1 MRGWPRRWSVAL
13 VIIAIWQRYVTG
25 SRWWLALL
33 CAVLVLDV
41 FVAGWITSLWLP
53 YLKEAW

>member
-1 MRGWPRRWSVAL
+1 M
-13 VIIAIWQRYVTG
+13 IIAIWHRYVTG